1 MDNLKEL
8 KELKELL
15 KRIEF
20 ILGVTKTG
28 IDIIDSNFNI
38 IYIDPAWAKIY
49 GDYKGKKCFEY
60 FSGRSSVCP
69 GCTLRQAFLTK
80 QPVVT
85 EEVLPKEGNRPI
97 QVTTIPFQNESGEW
111 LVAEINVDITKI
123 KRTQELLKE
132 QKKSLQFVTD
142 NVPGVVYQFKL
153 TKDGS
158 QSFVFLSAGTKTVFG
173 LTVSE
178 MKKNFSLAWNMIIP
192 DDAEI
197 VKESIAL
204 SARTMQP
211 WDCEFRIKL
220 QNQEI
225 KWLHGSS
232 VPVLDAKDG
241 SITWTGTF
249 VDVTANKKAEVELAK
264 KMRELEI
271 FQKAA
276 IGREMKMIE
285 LKKKIDKLE
294 EELKKQGQ

>member
-1 MDNLKEL
+1 MDNLEEL

-38 IYIDPAWAKIY
+38 IYIDPAWARAY

-60 FSGRSSVCP
+60 FSGRNSVCP
-69 GCTLRQAFLTK
+69 GCTLKQAFLTK

-85 EEVLPKEGNRPI
+85 EEILPKEGYRPI

-178 MKKNFSLAWNMIIP
+178 MKKDFSLAWNMIIP
-192 DDAEI
+192 DDAEL

-211 WDCEFRIKL
+211 WDCKFRIKL
-220 QNQEI
+220 QSGED

-232 VPVLDAKDG
+232 VPMLDAEDG

-249 VDVTANKKAEVELAK
+249 LDVTANKKAEGELAK

-294 EELKKQGQ
+294 EELKKKE